1 MEIAVLDLGSTTF
14 HLEHF
19 RLEGDSAIASCLDE
33 KRAIVLGN
41 QVFAH
46 GFVDRRS
53 WLESLNAVRE
63 LMEPSRAR
71 RPDHTLVVATS
82 AIRSANNG
90 AELVR
95 EIERSQRLA
104 IRVLDPADEAR
115 LAYFGLT
122 SSPVVSGRRVAAVDL
137 GGGSVEL
144 AVGEGRRCIH
154 TVSLP
159 IGAVRMRATQ
169 LAPSYTARE
178 AREFEAVIRE
188 RADGALARV
197 RALAPEIVVFGS
209 GSARAAR
216 QLLMRETRTPGK
228 HGPIDRGLFRARLEA
243 RLGSS
248 PAELIALGVDP
259 ARAPSVL
266 WAATIMVQ
274 VLDLL
279 GAEAAFVSD
288 RGLREGVAL
297 ELYRERATGARSTA
311 HA

>member
-19 RLEGDSAIASCLDE
+19 RMEGESAIASCLDD

-46 GFVDRRS
+46 GFVDRQS
-53 WLESLNAVRE
+53 WLESLNAVQD
-63 LMEPSRAR
+63 LMDLSRAR
-71 RPDHTLVVATS
+71 RPDYTVVVATS
-82 AIRSANNG
+82 AIRSASNG
-90 AELVR
+90 ADLVR
-95 EIERSQRLA
+95 EIERSERVA
-104 IRVLDPADEAR
+104 IRVLNPEDEAR
-115 LAYFGLT
+115 LAYFGLS
-122 SSPVVSGRRVAAVDL
+122 SSPVVSGRRVVAVDL

-144 AVGEGRRCIH
+144 AVGEGKRCIH
-154 TVSLP
+154 TLSLP
-159 IGAVRMRATQ
+159 IGAVRMRATRPS
-169 LAPSYTARE
+169 ASYTAHE
-178 AREFEAVIRE
+178 ARELEAAIRE

-216 QLLMRETRTPGK
+216 QLLMRETGIPGK
-228 HGPIDRGLFRARLEA
+228 HGPIDRALFRARLEA

-248 PAELIALGVDP
+248 PAELIALGVDR

-266 WAATIMVQ
+266 LAATIMVQ

-297 ELYRERATGARSTA
+297 ELHRERASAGRPAA